1 MHILHSVL
9 YTFANVLARRSNL
22 FKNQE
27 VLQFIIISFI
37 LMTIMFDSGMI
48 LKGEIRCWSLL
59 GIKVL
64 ITVYILYAPSIC
76 WRQ

>member
-27 VLQFIIISFI
+27 VLQLIIIFFI

-48 LKGEIRCWSLL
+48 LKGEIRC
-59 GIKVL
+59 
-64 ITVYILYAPSIC
+64 
-76 WRQ
+76 

>member
-1 MHILHSVL
+1 MHILHIVL

-27 VLQFIIISFI
+27 VFQLIIIFFI

-48 LKGEIRCWSLL
+48 WKEKLDAS
-59 GIKVL
+59 
-64 ITVYILYAPSIC
+64 YS
-76 WRQ
+76 

>member
-1 MHILHSVL
+1 MYSRNTISDYMMSLTIYTPTSVCIFSIVL

-48 LKGEIRCWSLL
+48 LKGEIRC
-59 GIKVL
+59 
-64 ITVYILYAPSIC
+64 
-76 WRQ
+76 